1 MYRTFIAGFL
11 LTGISLMSTISYAE
25 VIFDRAHQTTYVEA
39 TVLADRIKAG
49 LAAEQLSSATEI
61 NIQTD
66 STGNVAVTGT
76 AVTDEDAAKAVA
88 VARAT
93 EGVESVTSEI
103 IVRRTH

>member
-1 MYRTFIAGFL
+1 
-11 LTGISLMSTISYAE
+11 
-25 VIFDRAHQTTYVEA
+25 
-39 TVLADRIKAG
+39 
-49 LAAEQLSSATEI
+49 
-61 NIQTD
+61 
-66 STGNVAVTGT
+66 VTGT